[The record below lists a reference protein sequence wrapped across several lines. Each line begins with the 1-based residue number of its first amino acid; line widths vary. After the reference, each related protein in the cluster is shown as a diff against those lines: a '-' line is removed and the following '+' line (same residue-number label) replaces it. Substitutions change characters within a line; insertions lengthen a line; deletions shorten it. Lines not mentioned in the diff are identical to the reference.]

1 MFIKLLLRFAIA
13 HFLVVQSAR
22 KYYSQNRE
30 ATSLMVFLAEK
41 LKAPGIVIRAL
52 GMN

>member
-13 HFLVVQSAR
+13 HSLVVQSAR

-41 LKAPGIVIRAL
+41 LKATGIAICVL
-52 GMN
+52 GID